1 MVVLDVVEMVDEDRV
16 GVIIVKSTA
25 IVRPRHEDSSRSAG
39 RSKLS
44 GSRCFVAVGMFA
56 SERSSATVSRRAV
69 CPLEMLPDR
78 WQVIA

>member
-1 MVVLDVVEMVDEDRV
+1 MVVLDVVEMEDEDRV

-25 IVRPRHEDSSRSAG
+25 VRPRHKDSSRSAE

-44 GSRCFVAVGMFA
+44 GSRCFVAAGMLA
-56 SERSSATVSRRAV
+56 SERSSATVSQRAV